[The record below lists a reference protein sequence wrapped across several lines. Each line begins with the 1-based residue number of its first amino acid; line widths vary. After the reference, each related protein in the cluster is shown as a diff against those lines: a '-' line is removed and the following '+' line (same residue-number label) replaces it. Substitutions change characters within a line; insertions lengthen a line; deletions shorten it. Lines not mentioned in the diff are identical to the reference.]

1 MARQLEEIYDM
12 ESETQTML
20 REEQRE
26 KRSRPLVAVGSA
38 GLLVLLAVASVILLS
53 NHRPNLHKSS
63 EQVVD
68 FSELS
73 GTDVWSDVLSPS
85 AMRQYEQGKKMA
97 AEAYKGADSAVSA
110 ANEAASKVHDSVKE
124 GGEKAFT
131 TFQAGAQ
138 QAASSAKDAQTKAF
152 NTFRAGAQ
160 QAASSVEDAQTKV
173 FNNFQAGAQQ
183 AASSVKDA
191 QNQVKEAATAH
202 KMMEELGLVG
212 DNAAVE
218 AKDVDSNGQS
228 LGEIQQAVAAAPA
241 SIPALA
247 AVATGGTVPP
257 PFTQKPT
264 DPPSESDLAP
274 QLSGHDKDPC
284 PNDEEYVGG
293 LCYAKCATL
302 TGGSH
307 PCRSSAWS
315 CCAVEAGPD
324 CGEKAAM
331 ESCWVHPG
339 FCFGYAISGQAEA
352 KQQGS
357 NCPTSL
363 GDCLTDEELFMNVCY
378 KKCSAVTGGSHIYRV
393 GAATCCNKQSHF
405 ECLWPGNLKTDPT
418 YNMGGGAGD
427 HNSGTPSQS
436 HVPLKS
442 LATSE

>member
-1 MARQLEEIYDM
+1 MAGQLEQEIYDV

-26 KRSRPLVAVGSA
+26 KRSRPLVAVGSV
-38 GLLVLLAVASVILLS
+38 GLLVLAVAGVMVLY

-63 EQVVD
+63 DQIVE

-97 AEAYKGADSAVSA
+97 EEAYKGADSVVSV
-110 ANEAASKVHDSVKE
+110 ANEAAGEVHDSVKE
-124 GGEKAFT
+124 ASEKAFT

-138 QAASSAKDAQTKAF
+138 QAASSVKDAQTKAF
-152 NTFRAGAQ
+152 NTF
-160 QAASSVEDAQTKV
+160 
-173 FNNFQAGAQQ
+173 QAGAQQ
-183 AASSVKDA
+183 AASAAKDA
-191 QNQVKEAATAH
+191 QTQAKETLKEAANAQ
-202 KMMEELGLVG
+202 KMMEKLGLVG

-218 AKDVDSNGQS
+218 AKDVDSKGQS
-228 LGEIQQAVAAAPA
+228 LGSSIQQAVAAAAAAPA

-247 AVATGGTVPP
+247 AAATGGTVPP
-257 PFTQKPT
+257 PSTQKPT
-264 DPPSESDLAP
+264 DPPSESALAP
-274 QLSGHDKDPC
+274 QLAGHDKDPC
-284 PNDEEYVGG
+284 ANDEEYVGG

-315 CCAVEAGPD
+315 CCAVEAGPN

-339 FCFGYAISGQAEA
+339 FCFGYAIAGQAEA

-363 GDCLTDEELFMNVCY
+363 GACLTDEELFMNVCY

-393 GAATCCNKQSHF
+393 GAASCCNKQSHF

-427 HNSGTPSQS
+427 HNSGTPSES
-436 HVPLKS
+436 HAPLKS

>member
-1 MARQLEEIYDM
+1 M
-12 ESETQTML
+12 
-20 REEQRE
+20 
-26 KRSRPLVAVGSA
+26 VAVVSL
-38 GLLVLLAVASVILLS
+38 GLLVLLVVAGVILVS
-53 NHRPNLHKSS
+53 NHRPGLHKSS
-63 EQVVD
+63 ERVVE

-97 AEAYKGADSAVSA
+97 AEAYKGADSMVSV

-138 QAASSAKDAQTKAF
+138 QAASSVKDAQTKAF
-152 NTFRAGAQ
+152 NT
-160 QAASSVEDAQTKV
+160 
-173 FNNFQAGAQQ
+173 FQAGAQQ

-191 QNQVKEAATAH
+191 QTKAFNTFQAGAQQAASSVEDAQNQVKEAAKAE
-202 KMMEELGLVG
+202 KMMEKLGLVG
-212 DNAAVE
+212 DNAAVA
-218 AKDVDSNGQS
+218 AKDVDSNGLS

-247 AVATGGTVPP
+247 AAATGGTVPP
-257 PFTQKPT
+257 PLTQKPT
-264 DPPSESDLAP
+264 DAPSESALAP
-274 QLSGHDKDPC
+274 QVSEHDKDPC
-284 PNDEEYVGG
+284 SNDEEYVGG

-324 CGEKAAM
+324 CWEKAAM

-339 FCFGYAISGQAEA
+339 FCFGYAVSGRAEA

-363 GDCLTDEELFMNVCY
+363 GACLTDEELFMNVCY
-378 KKCSAVTGGSHIYRV
+378 KKCSAVTSGSHIYRV

-427 HNSGTPSQS
+427 HNSGTPIAS
-436 HVPLKS
+436 HAPLKS